1 MSFFKPCL
9 ELELKRLTIKWKLI
23 VFLVIFFISMVII
36 QMGATEYK
44 STIDHKKNFQSI
56 EKAKVDKI
64 LNYRLYGIYR
74 IRMLFLPSVHCIFM
88 KDSGVLPDM
97 MSFVDSGERLK
108 IYYPLVGKNAF
119 EMGKKR
125 SVFSD
130 FSGILLFFMSFLA
143 IAYGYEGFSR
153 EKYLKYLASAFQG
166 KPVFVSILVTRLL
179 ILFLLILAYLIFAML
194 LILLNGL
201 SIYPDIYFL
210 YLLFRLF
217 LASAFFFLLGTVFG
231 TVKSKSV
238 GISSLVCIWFVLL
251 FVVPPLVNT
260 IIAETAKRITP
271 VYKLELDKFNIFSE
285 FEQKAIEKEG
295 KNTPDKEITDSIKD
309 MMQGYLDR
317 EFKMI
322 EALEERMYKEME
334 SHIEFSQWL
343 SMVFPTTSYQSST
356 NELSSRGY
364 ENLLAH
370 YRRIRDIK
378 NEFVRYILE
387 KVYFSNFSKVESFIK
402 AGTEKN
408 IFYAKPRL
416 PRHVFID
423 LIYQLLI
430 IGVLVILGYRRY
442 NRVLYREPDKA
453 VPNVVEKSI
462 NVVKG
467 GYKVI
472 RMHGEDLSRR
482 LFNLL
487 SGFRT
492 RKNLEGFE
500 NKILIDNCDI
510 VTLSGRQDFLYLC
523 PWFSLQ
529 LDMKAKDFIKFSKQI
544 AARAVNVKSD
554 TGDNTTN
561 KAAEGV
567 PLPVELEDK
576 KHQTLFKL
584 APHERSLVLLH
595 ILDHIKTGLYVID
608 DFTSDM
614 PRGIYVSLKD
624 RMDRISEEGG
634 KVLCLATTLTDP
646 PDEPDNQN
654 FFANPLWPGKVECFR
669 KKD

>member
-1 MSFFKPCL
+1 
-9 ELELKRLTIKWKLI
+9 
-23 VFLVIFFISMVII
+23 MVII

-44 STIDHKKNFQSI
+44 STLDHKKNFQSI
-56 EKAKVDKI
+56 EISKVLKAFNFRV
-64 LNYRLYGIYR
+64 YGTYGM
-74 IRMLFLPSVHCIFM
+74 RMLFLPSVYCIFM

-130 FSGILLFFMSFLA
+130 FSGILLFFMSLLA
-143 IAYGYEGFSR
+143 IAYGYDGFSR
-153 EKYLKYLASAFQG
+153 EKYLKFQSSRFHG
-166 KPVFVSILVTRLL
+166 KPVFFSILVSRLL
-179 ILFLLILAYLIFAML
+179 ILFLSILVYLIFALL

-201 SIYPDIYFL
+201 SISPDVHFL

-217 LASAFFFLLGTVFG
+217 LAAAFFFMLGTVFG
-231 TVKSKSV
+231 TVKSKPV

-251 FVVPPLVNT
+251 FVVPPIVNT
-260 IIAETAKRITP
+260 IIAATSKRITP
-271 VYKLELDKFNIFSE
+271 VYKLEMEKLKIFMDWENRS
-285 FEQKAIEKEG
+285 IKEAG
-295 KNTPDKEITDSIKD
+295 TLEIGKEITDKD
-309 MMQGYLDR
+309 RKLVIDYLNK
-317 EFKMI
+317 EFKRI
-322 EALEERMYKEME
+322 EVLEERMYNEME

-343 SMVFPTTSYQSST
+343 SMVFPTTSYQSTT

-370 YRRIRDIK
+370 YRRVRDIK

-416 PRHVFID
+416 PRNVVID

-430 IGVLVILGYRRY
+430 TGVLVILGYRRY
-442 NRVLYREPDKA
+442 TRVLYREPDKA
-453 VPNVVEKSI
+453 VPNALEKSI

-510 VTLSGRQDFLYLC
+510 VTLSGRQEFLFLC
-523 PWFSLQ
+523 PWYSLP

-544 AARAVNVKSD
+544 TAGAVNVKND
-554 TGDNTTN
+554 TGDNSTN
-561 KAAEGV
+561 KAAEEVPEV
-567 PLPVELEDK
+567 PLPVELEAK
-576 KHQTLFKL
+576 KHRTLFQL
-584 APHERSLVLLH
+584 SPHERSLVLLH

-608 DFTSDM
+608 DFTRDM

-646 PDEPDNQN
+646 PEEPDNQN
-654 FFANPLWPGKVECFR
+654 FFENPLWPGKVECFR